1 MYATILVLIGI
12 GITTLVLL
20 LFLNIR
26 RTRRDTEM
34 GTHTQAKVKT

>member
-26 RTRRDTEM
+26 RTRRDTM